1 VTPRSWR
8 IAAITIAALIIS
20 SYSHEII
27 SRVPAYGWLHS
38 HRPFY
43 VAESID
49 KIGGA
54 AVCVLAVWLMYRTG
68 LRGISRELGLSA
80 PVLPAI
86 AFALTASS
94 PMLVGFAITRSL
106 SLRIDVLPLLFL
118 TVLSPFVE
126 EIEFRGFGVRQLQ
139 RGTGWPFWAAVW
151 PSALL
156 FGYGH
161 VEQGQSLPEMAGLL
175 FLTGAGG
182 VAFAWLVYRW
192 QNLWVAV
199 ALHICMNLWWE
210 LFSVAKTAIGG
221 WFPFMLQNLTILL
234 AIFITLR
241 RTRSSV
247 ATAASAA

>member
-1 VTPRSWR
+1 VTLRSWS
-8 IAAITIAALIIS
+8 ITVITFAVLILA
-20 SYSHEII
+20 SYAHEIT
-27 SRVPAYGWLHS
+27 SGVPAYGWLHS

-54 AVCVLAVWLMYRTG
+54 AVCLLAVWLMYRNG
-68 LRGISRELGLSA
+68 IRGIGSELGLSG

-86 AFALTASS
+86 AFARIASS
-94 PMLVGFAITRSL
+94 PMLIGFAITRSL
-106 SLRIDVLPLLFL
+106 TPHIEFLALLFL

-139 RGTGWPFWAAVW
+139 RGTGWPFWVVVW

-161 VEQGQSLPEMAGLL
+161 VEQGQSLQEMAGLF

-182 VAFAWLVYRW
+182 VTFAWLVYRW

-210 LFSVAKTAIGG
+210 LYSVAKTAIGG
-221 WFPFMLQNLTILL
+221 WFPFMLQNLTMLL
-234 AIFITLR
+234 AIFITLY
-241 RTRSSV
+241 RTPSKV
-247 ATAASAA
+247 ATVASAP